1 MSKLPVSHVVLIET
15 PLYKRPGVG
24 RIGPGSNC
32 LTPYPKG
39 GGHLDKETQ
48 FSQEH
53 PPPSIS
59 LYYTTIQANPYPQ
72 YQKLLDPVSGSAIT
86 FIVGSF

>member
-15 PLYKRPGVG
+15 PLHKRPGVG

-32 LTPYPKG
+32 LTPSVKG
-39 GGHLDKETQ
+39 DLDKETQ

-53 PPPSIS
+53 PLPSIS
-59 LYYTTIQANPYPQ
+59 LYDTTIQA
-72 YQKLLDPVSGSAIT
+72 
-86 FIVGSF
+86 